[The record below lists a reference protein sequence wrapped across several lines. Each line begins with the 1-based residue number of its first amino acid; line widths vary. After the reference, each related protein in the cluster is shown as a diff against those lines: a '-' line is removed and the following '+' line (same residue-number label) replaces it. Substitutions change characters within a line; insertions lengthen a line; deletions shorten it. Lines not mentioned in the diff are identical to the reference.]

1 MKKKLFL
8 KKDPEYLTVL
18 TDEMKED
25 VLRIRGILDTRGY
38 EAAEATIVKAW
49 EKVSDNRLC
58 MSWLPLDHMYGDL
71 VFKAIMDYLTE

>member
-25 VLRIRGILDTRGY
+25 VSRIREILDVHGY

-49 EKVSDNRLC
+49 EKASDDRLC
-58 MSWLPLDHMYGDL
+58 MSWLPTDHMTADL

>member
-25 VLRIRGILDTRGY
+25 VSRIREILDARGY
-38 EAAEATIVKAW
+38 EAAEATMVKAW

-58 MSWLPLDHMYGDL
+58 MSWLPIDHMEDDL
-71 VFKAIMDYLTE
+71 VFTAIMDYLTE

>member
-25 VLRIRGILDTRGY
+25 VSRIREILDVHGY

-49 EKVSDNRLC
+49 EKASDDRLC
-58 MSWLPLDHMYGDL
+58 MSWLPTDHMKDDL
-71 VFKAIMDYLTE
+71 VFTAIMDYLTE